1 MKDTVPA
8 VVLGVI
14 VGYMIHNY
22 WPQIEWLARLLV
34 G

>member
-8 VVLGVI
+8 AVLGVI
-14 VGYMIHNY
+14 VGYIIHSY
-22 WPQIEWLARLLV
+22 WPQIEWFARLLV